1 MQELDGHPLAMR
13 AVLLRLGEQHS
24 AASLLAE
31 LKKQF
36 AGAEGD
42 ESTRKIFAALR
53 LLDQGLLG
61 EYAPILQ
68 LIGLH
73 QRYVNG
79 DYLEVM
85 GKLAAIDVSK
95 NRITACCQILENGG
109 LLHGHGQAIYG
120 MHPALSGFLR
130 AHHPATKGI
139 QRAFVD
145 VMGTI
150 ADSLAPKEL
159 HEQRIPFALHGANFH
174 QALSLAGQLD
184 MNDDLAKLTQSLAI
198 FAQNSHNFA
207 TAEQWYKKSLAIEEK
222 QGNEHGAATTYHQLG
237 IIAQE
242 QRDFATAEQ
251 WYKKSLAIEEK
262 QGNEHGAATTYHQLG
277 RIAEEQRDFVSAGV
291 LFIKAATVFLRG
303 NDPHNLAIVVR
314 SYGRTLQAADATE
327 QANLKKAWQMAGL
340 DQLVPIETLS
350 EKLND

>member
-13 AVLLRLGEQHS
+13 AVLLRLGEQQS

-130 AHHPATKGI
+130 VHHPATKGI

-237 IIAQE
+237 IIA
-242 QRDFATAEQ
+242 
-251 WYKKSLAIEEK
+251 
-262 QGNEHGAATTYHQLG
+262 
-277 RIAEEQRDFVSAGV
+277 EEQRDFVSAGV

-314 SYGRTLQAADATE
+314 SYGRTLQAANATE